1 MSEHVYLSV
10 GSNLGDR
17 LGQLRA
23 VVRALRELTG
33 VRFVGASRVYETE
46 PWDTEPGQLP
56 HEQPWFLNCVVE
68 IDTDLPATS
77 LLAQLQRIE
86 SGLGRTRPE
95 GTPEH
100 GRFVPR
106 TVDIDILFYGARVI
120 SVPDQLH
127 VPHLLAHERAFVLRP
142 LADLAPALEH
152 PTLYRTVS
160 ELLDELSDEH
170 EIRPG
175 AAGARWFD
183 D

>member
-10 GSNLGDR
+10 GSSLGDR
-17 LGQLRA
+17 LGHLRS
-23 VVRALRELTG
+23 VVRALRDLAG
-33 VRFVGASRVYETE
+33 VRFIGASPVYETE
-46 PWDTEPGQLP
+46 PWESEPGRLP

-68 IDTDLPATS
+68 IDTELEATS
-77 LLAQLQRIE
+77 LLDHLQRIE
-86 SGLGRTRPE
+86 AQHGRTRPE
-95 GTPEH
+95 GTPEQ
-100 GRFVPR
+100 RRYAAR
-106 TVDIDILFYGARVI
+106 TVDIDILFYGTRVI
-120 SVPDQLH
+120 SVPEQVH

-160 ELLDELSDEH
+160 ELLEELSDEH

-175 AAGARWFD
+175 TAGVRWFD